1 MEDFGKDI
9 YDSILRVGTHVAITL
24 GMNDQTGMP
33 TSPEELLACAAR
45 ADRSKHILC
54 LFLGIDREEIES
66 DLGKALAR
74 ALRRVPAGRPLRRER
89 DRKIVRAVSLLVP
102 DMDPAD
108 RRLKELRLRLRD
120 AERRAGLSR

>member
-1 MEDFGKDI
+1 MYNDM
-9 YDSILRVGTHVAITL
+9 LRMGTHVAITAS
-24 GMNDQTGMP
+24 MNHQNGLP
-33 TSPEELLACAAR
+33 TSPDELLACAAR
-45 ADRSKHILC
+45 ADRSKHVIG
-54 LFLGIDREEIES
+54 LFLAIDRDEIEA
-66 DLGKALAR
+66 DLGKVLAR

-108 RRLKELRLRLRD
+108 RRLKELRIHLRD

>member
-1 MEDFGKDI
+1 
-9 YDSILRVGTHVAITL
+9 
-24 GMNDQTGMP
+24 MNDQKGMP

-54 LFLGIDREEIES
+54 LFLGIDRQEIET
-66 DLGKALAR
+66 DLGKVLAR